1 MNAPT
6 PFASPNP
13 SASPVWFAVAALGL
27 EQVVHDELRAL
38 APTLSL
44 VPVPGGV
51 EFAATAHE
59 ARRLLPA
66 LRVATRLWRRL
77 GHTRAR
83 AFGEWQRKCA
93 AWPWAQF
100 VRPGQLVRVDVSVQR
115 CKLYHSKALQQ
126 RLVEALAESLGG
138 PVRMAEPQDD
148 DAASAEP
155 AHEEPLRILVRGQSD
170 EFFVSVDASGERLHR
185 RGYRQE
191 VGKAPLR
198 ETLAAGLLALCGW
211 TPAEP
216 LVDPMCG
223 SGTLPIE
230 AALQAL
236 GHATPRQRFAMDEW
250 PCREGVPLPHLAAP
264 ASPEQPLR
272 IWGFDKDP
280 VMVGRA
286 QRNAERAGVASHITW
301 KAQRFDT
308 TAACEEPGLLLFN
321 PPYGHRL
328 ARGHMPASA
337 WRELEA
343 TIAGWHSWR
352 VGVLVPKGAALQGQ
366 GLQIDGRHSLRNG
379 GLAVE
384 LVRLRVPAR
393 FAAK

>member
-1 MNAPT
+1 MTHP
-6 PFASPNP
+6 PSIASPNP
-13 SASPVWFAVAALGL
+13 SGLPVWFSVAPLGL
-27 EQVVHDELRAL
+27 EQVVYDELRAL
-38 APTLSL
+38 APALSL
-44 VPVPGGV
+44 QPVPGGV

-66 LRVATRLWRRL
+66 LRVTTRLWRRL
-77 GHTRAR
+77 GQFRAR

-93 AWPWAQF
+93 ALPWSPF

-126 RLVEALAESLGG
+126 RLVEALATSLGAA
-138 PVRMAEPQDD
+138 VRLAEPQTD
-148 DAASAEP
+148 DAAALATP
-155 AHEEPLRILVRGQSD
+155 QDEPLRILVRGQND
-170 EFFVSVDASGERLHR
+170 EFLFSVDASGERLHR

-236 GHATPRQRFAMDEW
+236 GHATPRQRFAIDEW
-250 PCREGVPLPHLAAP
+250 PSQQGKPLPYGAPP
-264 ASPEQPLR
+264 ASLNQPLR

-280 VMVGRA
+280 VMVARA
-286 QRNAERAGVASHITW
+286 QRNAERAGVASHIRW
-301 KAQRFDT
+301 NPQRFEP
-308 TAACEEPGLLLFN
+308 TAPCEAPGLLLFN

-328 ARGHMPASA
+328 ATGHMPAGA
-337 WRELEA
+337 WRELVA
-343 TIAGWHSWR
+343 TIAGWHGWR
-352 VGVLVPKGAALQGQ
+352 VGVLVPQGAALQGQ
-366 GLQIDGRHSLRNG
+366 GVQLEGRHPLRNG

-384 LVRLRVPAR
+384 LVRLRVPP